1 MKDLFSDHIPF
12 LKPWLGKEE
21 EEAVLQ
27 VIRSGWVS
35 SGPKVEQF
43 EKAIAKF
50 VGAKYGIAT
59 NSCTSALHL
68 SLRLSQIGLG
78 DEVICPSFTCM
89 ATANAIHHVA
99 AKPIFV
105 DIEEK
110 TFNLDPNKIGKAI
123 TKKTKAIM
131 LVHQIGL
138 AADIDAFKAIAK
150 KYKLVLIQDAAT
162 ALGGKYKKVY
172 LGGDDGLTSYSFH
185 PRKIITTGEG
195 GMIVTNNFKIAELAR
210 NLRSAGASIS
220 DLVRHKAKGTL
231 VQKYF
236 TYGYNYRMT
245 DMQAAIGLV
254 QMQKINKILKERTRQ
269 AKEYDKAFADTLEII
284 PPFVPSYA
292 THAYS
297 SYMIR
302 IKSKKI
308 SRDEVLKV
316 MAKNSISCR
325 IGIQP
330 LHFEPFYRKIYGKSN
345 LPVTEKVASDSMFL
359 PIFPGLTKEQ
369 QNKIIST
376 LKRILTK

>member
-1 MKDLFSDHIPF
+1 MKDLFNDHIPL

-21 EEAVLQ
+21 EKAILQ

-35 SGPKVEQF
+35 LGPKVEQF

-68 SLRLSQIGLG
+68 SLRLNQIGLG

-89 ATANAIHHVA
+89 ATANAIHQAGALPV
-99 AKPIFV
+99 FT
-105 DIEEK
+105 DIDEK
-110 TFNLDPNKIGKAI
+110 TYNLDPEKIKQAI

-138 AADIDAFKAIAK
+138 AADIDGFKAIAK
-150 KYKLVLIQDAAT
+150 KHKLIIIYDAAT
-162 ALGGKYKKVY
+162 ALGGKYKNVY
-172 LGGDDGLTSYSFH
+172 LGGDDGLTSFSFH
-185 PRKIITTGEG
+185 PRKMITTGEG
-195 GMIVTNNFKIAELAR
+195 GMIVTNNYKIAESAR
-210 NLRSAGASIS
+210 SLRSTGASIS

-245 DMQAAIGLV
+245 DMQAAMGLV
-254 QMQKINKILKERTRQ
+254 QMRKIKKILKERGNQ
-269 AKEYDKAFADTLEII
+269 AKKYDKAFAGTPEII
-284 PPFVPSYA
+284 LPFVPSYA
-292 THAYS
+292 THAFS

-302 IKSKKI
+302 IKSKKV
-308 SRDEVLKV
+308 SRDEVLKA
-316 MAKNSISCR
+316 MAQNGISCR

-330 LHFEPFYRKIYGKSN
+330 LHFEPFYKEIYGRLN
-345 LPVTEKVASDSMFL
+345 LPVTEKIASDSMFL

-369 QNKIIST
+369 QNTVIDT
-376 LKRILTK
+376 LKRIITK